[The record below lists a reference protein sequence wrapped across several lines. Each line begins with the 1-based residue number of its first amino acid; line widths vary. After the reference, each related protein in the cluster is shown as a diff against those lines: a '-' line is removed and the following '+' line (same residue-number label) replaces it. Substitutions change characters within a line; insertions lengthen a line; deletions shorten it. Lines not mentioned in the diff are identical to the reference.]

1 TVRKASYVT
10 ASYFWHISDLH
21 WDPSYDIGSNLA
33 SKCASSGGRPTPN
46 AGRFGDYSCDS
57 PWTLINSTMSAMREI
72 LPDPDFIIWTGF
84 VDDTPHVPDEQLGV
98 EPVLRIISNL
108 THIIKSTF
116 PNTKVYSAMGN
127 HDYHPKNQMPPE
139 KSNIYEQ
146 TANLWH
152 DWLHAAS
159 KETFKIGGYYTEKLL
174 NQTGF
179 RVVVLNTNLYYDQNK
194 LTENIKDPADQL
206 SWADKVLQDAAKNN
220 EKVYIIG
227 HVPPGFFEKKRDKA
241 WFRKEFNKRYID
253 LIQKHSAVIQGQFF
267 GHHHTD
273 SFRMFYSSKG
283 TFNWVTNCVTFY
295 GGNNPGI
302 RIFEY
307 DTKTLLIKDILTY
320 YLNLTYANKV
330 YERWEK
336 EYRLTE
342 AFRVPDASPASMHR
356 VMERIT
362 SDKCY
367 LQKYFEF
374 NSVNYDLTECHAD
387 CRVDHVCAMREVDF
401 EAYEKCVVKEGGSST
416 APVLFTLLLSLM
428 LSLLCLS

>member
-1 TVRKASYVT
+1 NSLKILQC
-10 ASYFWHISDLH
+10 YFWHISGLH
-21 WDPSYDIGSNLA
+21 WDPSYDVGSNSA

-57 PWTLINSTMSAMREI
+57 PWTLINSTLSAMRGI
-72 LPDPDFIIWTGF
+72 LPDPDFIIWTG
-84 VDDTPHVPDEQLGV
+84 DITPHVPDEQLGV
-98 EPVLRIISNL
+98 EPVLMCFIW
-108 THIIKSTF
+108 
-116 PNTKVYSAMGN
+116 VYSAMGN

-139 KSNIYEQ
+139 KNNIYEQ

-152 DWLHAAS
+152 GWLHAAS

-174 NQTGF
+174 YQTGF

-194 LTENIKDPADQL
+194 LTENIKDPADQF
-206 SWADKVLQDAAKNN
+206 SWPLFCLTQ
-220 EKVYIIG
+220 VYIIG

-253 LIQKHSAVIQGQFF
+253 LIQKYSAVIQGQFF

-283 TFNWVTNCVTFY
+283 IFNSATNSPWFTRFY
-295 GGNNPGI
+295 SCC
-302 RIFEY
+302 FVF
-307 DTKTLLIKDILTY
+307 LKDIITY
-320 YLNLTYANKV
+320 YMNLTYSNV
-330 YERWEK
+330 VHERWEK
-336 EYRLTE
+336 AYRLTE
-342 AFRVPDASPASMHR
+342 AFRVPDASPTSMHR
-356 VMERIT
+356 VMERIS

-367 LQKYFEF
+367 LQKYYEF

-401 EAYEKCVVKEGGSST
+401 EAYEKCVVKEGGSFN

-428 LSLLCLS
+428 LSLLCLN

>member
-1 TVRKASYVT
+1 MNFFLQSDLKQRNWSAKAELFST
-10 ASYFWHISDLH
+10 TGYFWHISDLH
-21 WDPSYDIGSNLA
+21 WDPSYDVGSNSA

-57 PWTLINSTMSAMREI
+57 PWTLINSTLSAMRGI
-72 LPDPDFIIWTGF
+72 LPDPDFIIWTG
-84 VDDTPHVPDEQLGV
+84 DDTPHVPDEQLGV
-98 EPVLRIISNL
+98 EPVLRIIGNL
-108 THIIKSTF
+108 THIIKTTF
-116 PNTKVYSAMGN
+116 PS
-127 HDYHPKNQMPPE
+127 
-139 KSNIYEQ
+139 
-146 TANLWH
+146 
-152 DWLHAAS
+152 
-159 KETFKIGGYYTEKLL
+159 GYYTEKLL

-194 LTENIKDPADQL
+194 LTENIKDPADQF

-253 LIQKHSAVIQGQFF
+253 LIQKHSAIIHGQFF

-283 TFNWVTNCVTFY
+283 SPISAMFLAPGVTPWITTLPGVID

-302 RIFEY
+302 RMFAY
-307 DTKTLLIKDILTY
+307 DTKTLLIKDIITY
-320 YLNLTYANKV
+320 YMNLTYSNV
-330 YERWEK
+330 VHERWEK

-356 VMERIT
+356 VMERIS

-367 LQKYFEF
+367 LQKYYEF

-401 EAYEKCVVKEGGSST
+401 EAYEKCVVKEGGSFT

-428 LSLLCLS
+428 LSLLCLN